1 MRLVVET
8 ITANQKDGIA
18 SWAMVARDLC
28 LHHCI
33 KPISAVP
40 ITQVGGMEL
49 YR

>member
-8 ITANQKDGIA
+8 ITARQKDGIA
-18 SWAMVARDLC
+18 SWAMVAHGLC